1 MGLVINALIN
11 ILSYNLKKIIGF
23 NLPISDIIIYS
34 IMFGIVFFKVIK
46 YNKLDNREKRNFYIN
61 LSR

>member
-1 MGLVINALIN
+1 MGLVIDALIN

-34 IMFGIVFFKVIK
+34 IMFGIVF
-46 YNKLDNREKRNFYIN
+46 
-61 LSR
+61 